1 MIEPNPY
8 KTKTV
13 MKMMVA
19 AIIFITFFNSAEIYN
34 WMQRLSADSAIKPVL
49 VSSFEPVYALCDRLP
64 YINFSQKLKQ
74 DYRRFAGIDYRE
86 KYDVN
91 PSIFLSM
98 EKYSWLKPS
107 EKQELSPE
115 SKLAELE
122 SVTPPAI
129 ESFDT
134 NTVLKVL
141 LIGDSMLKVGF
152 GDILSAKLKAK
163 GKIEVTYFGKNSTGL
178 SRQDYFDWFA
188 KLESLCKGIKYHL
201 IVLMIGANDAQGFN
215 KDGKVFNYG
224 TPEWIDSYR
233 SKTNLFAAMMSK
245 YSHRFYWIGMPPMLM
260 SKFDAKMKTLSKI
273 YAEETVKFPNGSYI
287 ATTSILG
294 DNKGGYT
301 AYGTVKGK
309 KVLLRGNDGIHFAN
323 GGGELL
329 TDAVLEK
336 FKKDF
341 KR

>member
-1 MIEPNPY
+1 MMKPDLY
-8 KTKTV
+8 KSKTV
-13 MKMMVA
+13 LKMMMAVML
-19 AIIFITFFNSAEIYN
+19 FLMVFNSAAIYV
-34 WMQRLSADSAIKPVL
+34 WVQRLSSDSVVKPVL
-49 VSSFEPVYALCDRLP
+49 LSSFEPVYAVCDRLP
-64 YINFSQKLKQ
+64 YINFFQQLKQ
-74 DYRRFAGIDYRE
+74 DYRKFAEVDFRE
-86 KYDVN
+86 KYDVD
-91 PSIFLSM
+91 PSKYLSI
-98 EKYSWLKPS
+98 EKYSWLKSSLEP
-107 EKQELSPE
+107 ELSPE
-115 SKLAELE
+115 SKLAALDT
-122 SVTPPAI
+122 VTTPVI

-163 GKIEVTYFGKNSTGL
+163 GKIDVTYFGKNSTGL

-188 KLESLCKGIKYHL
+188 KLESLCKNTKYHL

-215 KDGKVFNYG
+215 NGSKVVNYG
-224 TPEWIDSYR
+224 TQEWLDSYR
-233 SKTNLFAAMMSK
+233 RKTNLFAAMMSK

-260 SKFDAKMKTLSKI
+260 SKFDDKMKTLSKI
-273 YAEETVKFPNGSYI
+273 YKEETVKFPNGSFI

-301 AYGTVKGK
+301 AYGTVNGK

-329 TDAVLEK
+329 TNAVLEK
-336 FKKDF
+336 FKTDF